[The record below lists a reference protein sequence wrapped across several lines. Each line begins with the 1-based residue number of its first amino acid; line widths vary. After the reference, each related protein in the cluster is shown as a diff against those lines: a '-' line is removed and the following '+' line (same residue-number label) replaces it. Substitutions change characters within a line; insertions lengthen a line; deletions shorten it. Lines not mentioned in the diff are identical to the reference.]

1 MNNKCEIWQAIR
13 RRRTMGKLCQKQ
25 KNRRKNK
32 GKFSPSSIVRTPRFY
47 KRYVLY
53 SCCGYYGS
61 DYANKKE
68 LIIKSA
74 LLPRNLSYVL
84 NTVKSPF
91 YYETLKKYQS
101 PKDGTL
107 LVPENFSIIDNP
119 HESFMMLCVLLSAL
133 FVDNRKVVTLD
144 YQHCV
149 HLDLT
154 TQVIL
159 DSLILDYVKFSKL
172 YNKKGTKNKHLK
184 FNTVFRGIN
193 ITNENVRKMLFSV
206 GTPDVLN
213 IRSVNYD
220 DVTPY
225 HLCYHDACSIKDAR
239 KQSEQKDLDTSE
251 MADYVINCLEK
262 VNKQLTS
269 EKLDALCTVIGEAL
283 INAEEHS
290 SLRYRYSIGYFQD
303 EIVDGKHEGVF
314 RLVIMN
320 FGNSIYEK
328 FKDKHC
334 PNPEI
339 VKKMEELSEKY
350 TKWSL
355 FEPRFSEESLWT
367 LYALQQGVTSVSPS
381 VSKRGNGCINFIESF
396 FMIKGS
402 QMVDDVSRMTII
414 SGNTRIVFDG
424 HYEISK
430 LVKDGNIYRTMT
442 FNDSGR
448 IEDSPDKRYVYKDA
462 FYFPGTIISAKIMLN
477 EDDVT
482 IKK

>member
-1 MNNKCEIWQAIR
+1 MIR
-13 RRRTMGKLCQKQ
+13 RRRTMSKL
-25 KNRRKNK
+25 RHTRKVFVK
-32 GKFSPSSIVRTPRFY
+32 IIPQSVVRTPRFFKRHLQDLFDSNHAIVKNKREQIIRSY
-47 KRYVLY
+47 LMPRNLRYVL
-53 SCCGYYGS
+53 
-61 DYANKKE
+61 N
-68 LIIKSA
+68 A
-74 LLPRNLSYVL
+74 LD
-84 NTVKSPF
+84 SPF
-91 YYETLKKYQS
+91 NYKKIKQIQS
-101 PKDGTL
+101 PSDGVL
-107 LVPENFSIIDNP
+107 IVPKNFSILDNP
-119 HESFMMLCVLLSAL
+119 RESFLMLSKMLSAL

-154 TQVIL
+154 SQVIL
-159 DSLILDYVKFSKL
+159 DSLILDYVEFSKN
-172 YNKKGTKNKHLK
+172 YNKKPTKNKHLK
-184 FNTVFRGIN
+184 FNTIFRGVN

-206 GTPDVLN
+206 GTPKVLN
-213 IRSVNYD
+213 IKSVNYD

-225 HLCYHDACSIKDAR
+225 HLCRHDACLIKDAR

-251 MADYVINCLEK
+251 MADYVINCLDK
-262 VNKQLTS
+262 VNKQLTR

-303 EIVDGKHEGVF
+303 EIVNGKHEGIF

-328 FKDKHC
+328 FKDANC

-339 VKKMEELSEKY
+339 VKKMQELSEKY
-350 TKWSL
+350 TRWSL
-355 FEPRFSEESLWT
+355 FEPRFTEEALWT
-367 LYALQQGVTSVSPS
+367 LYALQQGVSSVSPFI
-381 VSKRGNGCINFIESF
+381 SKRGNGCINFIESF

-402 QMVDDVSRMTII
+402 QAVDDVSRMAII

-430 LVKDGNIYRTMT
+430 LIQDGHLYRTMT
-442 FNDSGR
+442 FNNSGR
-448 IEDSPDKRYVYKDA
+448 IEDPPDKQYVYKDA
-462 FYFPGTIISAKIMLN
+462 YYFPGTIISAKIMLN

-482 IKK
+482 IKNDK